1 MKNKVVL
8 AASVIAL
15 LICVGIASSQRRS
28 AYAEGVTPIASAT
41 KGGDTG
47 VIRHMAG
54 TIVGIKRLSQE
65 VIILTLDN
73 GVIVQV
79 NPSTSGELPIESIS
93 LNFTKIEFAYVNQS
107 GDGRHVIAKSVRVLP
122 SPTPTPTDVP
132 IG

>member
-8 AASVIAL
+8 AASVIVL
-15 LICVGIASSQRRS
+15 LICVGIAICQRRA
-28 AYAEGVTPIASAT
+28 AYAEGVTPIASVT
-41 KGGDTG
+41 KGVDTG

-65 VIILTLDN
+65 VIVLTLDN

-79 NPSTSGELPIESIS
+79 NPSTGGGIPVESIS

-107 GDGRHVIAKSVRVLP
+107 GDGSHVVAKSVRVLP
-122 SPTPTPTDVP
+122 SPTPTPTDIP